1 MIKKIKNLFSIIFFL
16 IFITLITMYY
26 FSEKNQKITNKS
38 RSMYMYQLSTKN
50 LDIPI
55 LKSDTNNIIEYKDDI
70 EIYIKEKKYYKFWDL
85 INK

>member
-1 MIKKIKNLFSIIFFL
+1 
-16 IFITLITMYY
+16 MYY